1 MADEWLNDFKEYAH
15 RFLKVKN
22 KAGAIV
28 PFRMNSAQEYIHSAL
43 SKQLQE
49 TGMVRAEI
57 LKGRQMGCSTYVEG
71 RFFHKTSTNFGIQS
85 LILTHEQAATDNLF
99 GMTQRYYE
107 NLPDQLKPELSAS
120 NAKELSFSKL
130 DSSFKVATAGNR
142 GAGRSVTAQ
151 LLHGCLA
158 KGTKIIDG
166 LTSRLIDISDV
177 KVGQSVITHN
187 NNIAKVSFVS
197 TQTKECYSV
206 KVNGVNNYD
215 LLSSGEHKFFTR
227 DGWMELSSISL
238 GDEIGYPV
246 AVITDEIQ
254 ELEFSIPRCI
264 RKQGGGCVEKVPDK
278 IKLNF
283 NIGRLVG
290 LYLAEGIVKYQ
301 HKYPD
306 NPSAVQFAVHE
317 NEVDRTVE
325 WLNSC
330 GDLYNSVTVNR
341 RKQSKTCIVSANGKS
356 IGVFINSLVCRVD
369 EKILPKDWRRMGKD
383 FVRGMVI
390 GYFAGDG
397 HGDQQSLRVSATS
410 TRESISIGMR
420 DALASL
426 GYGWATISRKE
437 AAVRYGRNEQE
448 AHILRLSGIGAKKLS
463 DEIGKSCNSATRIYK
478 QKYFKIEDGYC
489 WTKIKSI
496 EPVGLMEVYDLE
508 VDHEDHSY
516 CLLHGATHNSEVA
529 YWPSAEDHLAGIMQT
544 IPLGENTEIIFESTA
559 NGIGNVFHNIW
570 NSKDWLQIFVP
581 WFWQQEYRVSGVDLN
596 DEDFEYGELFG
607 LDSEQMQWRRKKI
620 GELGNDLKLFMRE
633 YPSSPAEAFSVS
645 DEKSLISSVFVQKA
659 RKAVADNDNSAPKI
673 IGVDPARFGDDSTV
687 LYIRQG
693 RIAERIGKVNGKNT
707 MEVVGMI
714 VRAIARYSPEA
725 VYVDVGG
732 IGAGIYDRLKEMNY
746 RMVRDVNFGSEPL
759 DKKKYINK
767 RAEMWGLMNEW
778 LSSPPAQI
786 PDNDDIEIDLC
797 GLRYAYDS
805 HGRLKIESKEDAKK
819 RGIKSPDDGDAL
831 ALTFAYPVRPKH
843 IESSRIVTFGVTVPG
858 MGG

>member
-28 PFRMNSAQEYIHSAL
+28 PFRLNQAQQYIHEL
-43 SKQLQE
+43 LEKQKRDI
-49 TGMVRAEI
+49 GMVRAEI
-57 LKGRQMGCSTYVEG
+57 LKGRQQGCSTYVEG

-151 LLHGCLA
+151 LLHG
-158 KGTKIIDG
+158 
-166 LTSRLIDISDV
+166 
-177 KVGQSVITHN
+177 
-187 NNIAKVSFVS
+187 
-197 TQTKECYSV
+197 
-206 KVNGVNNYD
+206 
-215 LLSSGEHKFFTR
+215 
-227 DGWMELSSISL
+227 
-238 GDEIGYPV
+238 
-246 AVITDEIQ
+246 
-254 ELEFSIPRCI
+254 
-264 RKQGGGCVEKVPDK
+264 
-278 IKLNF
+278 
-283 NIGRLVG
+283 
-290 LYLAEGIVKYQ
+290 
-301 HKYPD
+301 
-306 NPSAVQFAVHE
+306 
-317 NEVDRTVE
+317 
-325 WLNSC
+325 
-330 GDLYNSVTVNR
+330 
-341 RKQSKTCIVSANGKS
+341 
-356 IGVFINSLVCRVD
+356 
-369 EKILPKDWRRMGKD
+369 
-383 FVRGMVI
+383 
-390 GYFAGDG
+390 
-397 HGDQQSLRVSATS
+397 
-410 TRESISIGMR
+410 
-420 DALASL
+420 
-426 GYGWATISRKE
+426 
-437 AAVRYGRNEQE
+437 
-448 AHILRLSGIGAKKLS
+448 
-463 DEIGKSCNSATRIYK
+463 
-478 QKYFKIEDGYC
+478 
-489 WTKIKSI
+489 
-496 EPVGLMEVYDLE
+496 
-508 VDHEDHSY
+508 
-516 CLLHGATHNSEVA
+516 SEVA

-596 DEDFEYGELFG
+596 DEDYEYGELFG
-607 LDSEQMQWRRKKI
+607 LDNEQMQWRRKKI
-620 GELGNDLKLFMRE
+620 GELGNDIKLFMRE

-819 RGIKSPDDGDAL
+819 RGIKSPDEGDAL